1 MLNKITKKDI
11 SSINL
16 TILVFSIIVFFFPFF
31 RGLYFEKEFYIA
43 SIIISAISV
52 IVFLKNIKSKEKIKF
67 SSSIEYFATA
77 FVLMYLLTFPFSLN
91 KHLASFET
99 VKNLTYLIFFIV
111 IVYKLKT
118 SEDISFINWSL
129 ILSGI
134 VASIIGLGSAFGT
147 FSYKGAFVDG
157 MVNSTF
163 QYHNTFG
170 AYMLA
175 VLFLAMGEI
184 AEKDNWK
191 RYLLSGFCY
200 LVFLGFIF
208 SYSRGAWILLPAIS
222 IIAFILLKDEG
233 LKRVLISFIT
243 IIFSFGVSV
252 PYIYKSIKEQNP
264 FIGWLSVL
272 IGIAVTIIVM
282 FLLDKLLNKLP
293 KINIKKKTIII
304 ALLVSLVIVL
314 ILFANSVL
322 IKYLPQSIAERIKG
336 INLKT
341 FTVVERG
348 VFYKDALKIVKDYPI
363 IGAGGGGWQTLYSM
377 YKTYDYTTTQ
387 AHNYIIQT
395 WIEIGT
401 LGLILLIG
409 LYLSFLWSSYRII
422 KSINDDKLFNKMLG
436 IICAT
441 LVLILHSAIDFDM
454 ALGSYAFFL
463 WAMLGIIVAVEK
475 KYVYNR
481 YNRNAKKLTIPFI
494 VPMLLS
500 IVLLFI
506 SGMFHLGYVNAM
518 KAVENVK
525 SKNYV
530 KAQKYFEKAIKQD
543 PFTANYRFDLATI
556 QYNVGVNSKSK
567 ELINKSKQNI
577 DNAIKLNERDFKILV
592 NGIALYLRR
601 GDIDKS
607 EELLQKLQKYHP
619 LNDHTYTSSI
629 EIYYNIGRYYLKK
642 GKLDKAKVYFE
653 KVLKINEEVIQMNQ
667 RLDKMRKE
675 LLKDISDIPYS
686 YIEDRFKINLDNK
699 AIQLI
704 NSARDILDKLK

>member
-1 MLNKITKKDI
+1 MLSKVAKKNI
-11 SSINL
+11 RSINL
-16 TILVFSIIVFFFPFF
+16 TILVFSIIIFFFPFF

-67 SSSIEYFATA
+67 SSPIEYFATA

-99 VKNLTYLIFFIV
+99 IKNLTYLIFFIV
-111 IVYKLKT
+111 IVYKLKA

-129 ILSGI
+129 ILSGT

-184 AEKDNWK
+184 AEKDGWK
-191 RYLLSGFCY
+191 RYLLSGFSY

-208 SYSRGAWILLPAIS
+208 SYSRGAWILLPVIS

-233 LKRVLISFIT
+233 LKRVLISFIA
-243 IIFSFGVSV
+243 IIFSFSVSV
-252 PYIYKSIKEQNP
+252 SYIYKSIKEQNS
-264 FIGWLSVL
+264 FIGWLSVV
-272 IGIAVTIIVM
+272 IGIVVTIIAM

-304 ALLVSLVIVL
+304 GLLVFLVIVL
-314 ILFANSVL
+314 ILFANGVL

-348 VFYKDALKIVKDYPI
+348 VFYKDALKIIRDYPI

-401 LGLILLIG
+401 LGLMLLIG

-422 KSINDDKLFNKMLG
+422 KSINNDKLFNKMLG

-463 WAMLGIIVAVEK
+463 WTMLGIIVAVEK
-475 KYVYNR
+475 NYV
-481 YNRNAKKLTIPFI
+481 YNRNAKKLTIPLI

-500 IVLLFI
+500 IVLLFT

-543 PFTANYRFDLATI
+543 PFTANYRFDLGTI
-556 QYNVGVNSKSK
+556 QYNIGVNLKSK
-567 ELINKSKQNI
+567 ELIDKSKENI
-577 DNAIKLNERDFKILV
+577 DNAIRLNERDFKILA
-592 NGIALYLRR
+592 NGIALYLKR
-601 GDIDKS
+601 GDIDRS
-607 EELLQKLQKYHP
+607 EKLLQKLQKYHP
-619 LNDHTYTSSI
+619 LNDQTYTSSI
-629 EIYYNIGRYYLKK
+629 EIYYNIGQYYLKK
-642 GKLDKAKVYFE
+642 GKLDKAKDYFE
-653 KVLKINEEVIQMNQ
+653 KVISINEEVIQMNQ
-667 RLDKMRKE
+667 KLDKTRKE

-686 YIEDRFKINLDNK
+686 YIEDRFKINLDDK
-699 AIQLI
+699 SVQRI